1 MEDHLIDGR
10 RRRSPLGRY
19 WLMAWGAETADHVT
33 VWREETAEHVTV
45 WREEPAEHG
54 TVWREEPA
62 EHVTVWREE
71 PAEHV
76 IIVVVLRGIPMLERY
91 HDTRKKRYATHIF

>member
-1 MEDHLIDGR
+1 MAGR

-33 VWREETAEHVTV
+33 VWRVETAEH
-45 WREEPAEHG
+45 G
-54 TVWREEPA
+54 
-62 EHVTVWREE
+62 TVWREE

>member
-1 MEDHLIDGR
+1 MAGR

-19 WLMAWGAETADHVT
+19 WLMAWGAETAEHVT

-45 WREEPAEHG
+45 WREEPAEHV

-62 EHVTVWREE
+62 EHVT
-71 PAEHV
+71 
-76 IIVVVLRGIPMLERY
+76 IVVVLRGIPMLERY
-91 HDTRKKRYATHIF
+91 HDTREKTVRYAHFLVSILLDKKNNTFI